1 MTVPLT
7 TTVLRAVS
15 RRLGFPP
22 RTGELIEGKDRL
34 GLVYSLIGSIALSL
48 LDMAGVAAMVPMM
61 QYVSGLQG
69 SAGALGFI
77 RDALGAPSD
86 RVLVSVL
93 AGLILVA
100 FVLKDVVGYFF
111 RRWQVRFMANQ
122 EVKTST
128 SLLEGYLVGP
138 WSWHLARNTSDK
150 IWTIESA
157 VAIGYSQGL
166 ASALG
171 LFTEV
176 FSIALIFVALLLVS
190 VPATLAAIAYFGLA
204 GLLILKVIRPRMVA
218 ASRLTVEASQAT
230 GRASLQ
236 SLSAAKEIKLR
247 SAHEQFVE
255 GYHQARTRGA
265 KARAASAMLQ
275 ELPKYILDIVFV
287 LGIGLLAVIA
297 TSTNST
303 QSLLVLLGVFVAAG
317 SRILPSIVRLVNSVA
332 GIRFAREPL
341 SHLVHEAGLQRSY
354 RANDL
359 AQVVTNEIPKGDIEV
374 SNVHFAY
381 DDQPDEPV
389 LDGIDLTIATAT
401 TLAIVGSSGAGKS
414 TLVDLLLG
422 LHRPTAGSVTV
433 GGINVRDN
441 LPGWQ
446 SQLAVVPQEVHLL
459 DDTLRANIVFDEA
472 VDEAHLADTVRRAQL
487 SDLVDNLPNG
497 LDSEVGERGARLSGG
512 QRQRIG
518 IARALYR
525 RPSVL
530 FLDEATSAL
539 DNEIERRLSETID
552 SLRGTMTIIVVAH
565 RLSTVRNCDVLVF
578 LSQGKVAAIGSFDE
592 VAQTNAE
599 FANLVALGTLNPAH
613 AET

>member
-1 MTVPLT
+1 MPLT

-61 QYVSGLQG
+61 QYVSGVQG
-69 SAGALGFI
+69 STGALGFI

-204 GLLILKVIRPRMVA
+204 GLLIVKVIRPRMVE

-230 GRASLQ
+230 GRASPQ

-247 SAHEQFVE
+247 NAHGQFVE
-255 GYHQARTRGA
+255 GYHQARTGGA
-265 KARAASAMLQ
+265 KARVASTMLQ

-287 LGIGLLAVIA
+287 MGIGLLAIVA

-303 QSLLVLLGVFVAAG
+303 QRLLVLLGVFVAAG
-317 SRILPSIVRLVNSVA
+317 SRILPSVVRLVNA
-332 GIRFAREPL
+332 IAKIRLARWPL
-341 SHLVHEAGLQRSY
+341 SHLVNEASSSTQ
-354 RANDL
+354 
-359 AQVVTNEIPKGDIEV
+359 
-374 SNVHFAY
+374 
-381 DDQPDEPV
+381 
-389 LDGIDLTIATAT
+389 
-401 TLAIVGSSGAGKS
+401 SSG
-414 TLVDLLLG
+414 
-422 LHRPTAGSVTV
+422 
-433 GGINVRDN
+433 
-441 LPGWQ
+441 
-446 SQLAVVPQEVHLL
+446 
-459 DDTLRANIVFDEA
+459 
-472 VDEAHLADTVRRAQL
+472 
-487 SDLVDNLPNG
+487 
-497 LDSEVGERGARLSGG
+497 
-512 QRQRIG
+512 
-518 IARALYR
+518 
-525 RPSVL
+525 
-530 FLDEATSAL
+530 
-539 DNEIERRLSETID
+539 
-552 SLRGTMTIIVVAH
+552 
-565 RLSTVRNCDVLVF
+565 
-578 LSQGKVAAIGSFDE
+578 
-592 VAQTNAE
+592 
-599 FANLVALGTLNPAH
+599 
-613 AET
+613 